1 MSTAIRSAAAA
12 SAWNFKHLLA
22 AWFIALVLQSLFLPC
37 LCDIGTAKIT
47 FAYILDVLILF
58 RIGAAYFFHDTG
70 AGWKFYAWLLWTST
84 LWIEGITYLVFGD
97 T

>member
-1 MSTAIRSAAAA
+1 MTSAVP

-47 FAYILDVLILF
+47 FAYILDLLILF
-58 RIGAAYFFHDTG
+58 RIGIAYVFHENG
-70 AGWKFYAWLLWTST
+70 GGWKFYAWLLWTST
-84 LWIEGITYLVFGD
+84 LWIEGISYLIFGD
-97 T
+97 I